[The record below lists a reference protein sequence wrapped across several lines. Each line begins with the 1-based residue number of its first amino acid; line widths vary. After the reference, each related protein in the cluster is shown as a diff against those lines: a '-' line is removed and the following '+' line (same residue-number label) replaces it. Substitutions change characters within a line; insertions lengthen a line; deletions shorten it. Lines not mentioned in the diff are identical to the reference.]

1 MRRLSGESLRIVIV
15 GLAALVVAWLPF
27 RAAAGEAITMPF
39 SCAVKG
45 GKPTLKSAAPTRH
58 EIAGERQHREY
69 RACKDKAGRDC
80 RTMVVHRFNMQCQGV
95 IAPWPVIAAQIRSND
110 VGTSKFENGELQLLL
125 KNADAG
131 PAGRRMAVFVM
142 PKGYAPITELG
153 ARLTA
158 GTAADNVTAA
168 AAASAVE
175 VGLPGGGGV
184 SSSTGSLIVPKIG
197 NAIVVETAAEGQLL
211 PAVLDLAGDVAAQ
224 AGDGWQAVV
233 AHGEGTPGR
242 VAVGSHPLSLG
253 LGGGINVS
261 MLAFVLAGTSLL
273 AALAWFGRRY
283 SLAMRVKELSGADS
297 GSGAGALE
305 APSGDLFAR
314 MSGAANGVGAKLRSR
329 WVTFKWR
336 RHKAGKPW
344 EWRNASI
351 ANGARAAEALYE
363 KAEQAVRTLGPASA
377 LRDTLSAELRSVRQ
391 RIEGLRGG
399 SGDQPKTARVAAS
412 LRSVVRDLERIGRI
426 AESASASAKGAGNDL
441 VMPKTRAQAFEVL
454 GVNAD
459 ATEGTLKR
467 IVDALRMGWHPDHAK
482 DEDDKMLREER
493 TKQINIAWDLI
504 VGKRAA

>member
-1 MRRLSGESLRIVIV
+1 MA

-27 RAAAGEAITMPF
+27 RVVAGEAITMPF
-39 SCAVKG
+39 SCTVKG
-45 GKPTLKSAAPTRH
+45 GKPTLNSAAPTRH
-58 EIAGERQHREY
+58 EIVGERQHREY
-69 RACKDKAGRDC
+69 RACRDKAGRDC
-80 RTMVVHRFNMQCQGV
+80 RTMVVHRFNVQCQGV
-95 IAPWPVIAAQIRSND
+95 PTPWPVIAGQIRSND
-110 VGTSKFENGELQLLL
+110 VGISKFENGELKLVL

-131 PAGRRMAVFVM
+131 ADGRRMAVFVM

-153 ARLTA
+153 ARLAA
-158 GTAADNVTAA
+158 GTATENVTAA
-168 AAASAVE
+168 SASTVQSE
-175 VGLPGGGGV
+175 LPGGV
-184 SSSTGSLIVPKIG
+184 EASSSTGSLIVPRIG
-197 NAIVVETAAEGQLL
+197 NALVVETAAEGQLL
-211 PAVLDLAGDVAAQ
+211 PAVLARGGDVAEQ
-224 AGDGWQAVV
+224 AGNGWQAVV
-233 AHGEGTPGR
+233 AHGEGTSGR
-242 VAVGSHPLSLG
+242 VAEASHSLSLG
-253 LGGGINVS
+253 LGGALNLT
-261 MLAFVLAGTSLL
+261 MLAFVLAGTSLV
-273 AALAWFGRRY
+273 AALGWFGRRY
-283 SLAMRVKELSGADS
+283 ALGMRVDKFSGAAS

-305 APSGDLFAR
+305 AASGDLFAR
-314 MSGAANGVGAKLRSR
+314 MSGVAGGVGAKLRSR

-344 EWRNASI
+344 EWRNVSI

-363 KAEQAVRTLGPASA
+363 KAEQAVRALGPASA

-454 GVNAD
+454 GVNAH

-482 DEDDKMLREER
+482 DEADKMLREER